1 MGELLPLQRLETLRE
16 KEPGWTFPD
25 LAGRLVEL
33 SAAIPSAE
41 LTLAFGLV
49 KDAQREGEPAA
60 WIAAR
65 SDSFFPPDVAGSGID
80 LASLAVVKVKTPAEA
95 LRAADKL
102 TRSGAFG
109 LLVMDLGR
117 DPVLPPPLL
126 SRLLSLA
133 LKHGT
138 ALIAL
143 TEKAAE
149 TPSVSSLVSLRALVG
164 CRRVQA
170 NRFACEAQAV
180 KDKRRAPGWT
190 HLETVRGPSGLR

>member
-1 MGELLPLQRLETLRE
+1 MAMPFGQERGSTFRRSRAARASPLPSARELGRSICSILPGFLPYELSRYISMVCSFESAMGELLPLQRLETLRE

-126 SRLLSLA
+126 SRLLS
-133 LKHGT
+133 
-138 ALIAL
+138 
-143 TEKAAE
+143 
-149 TPSVSSLVSLRALVG
+149 
-164 CRRVQA
+164 
-170 NRFACEAQAV
+170 
-180 KDKRRAPGWT
+180 
-190 HLETVRGPSGLR
+190 